1 MLVVFFGYPIF
12 MFMIMRM
19 FLSMDTMRTTGQLVC
34 NAGFLEDELLA
45 EKDNPLVGPFGVGP
59 IGIAFENLDN

>member
-34 NAGFLEDELLA
+34 NAGAMDGLLEDS
-45 EKDNPLVGPFGVGP
+45 FGVP
-59 IGIAFENLDN
+59 IGTALENFRKLNNYSNLPE